1 MTVEVRD
8 VDDDDVGILYVK
20 IYDDLALEAWTHK
33 EFKKRERER
42 KKERWD

>member
-1 MTVEVRD
+1 MRD

-33 EFKKRERER
+33 EFKKKRERERER